1 MEEKEL
7 LTEMIADAIENK
19 RFKELCEKLED
30 VNPVDIAEAMDGLDE
45 KQVTVVFRLLKK
57 ETAADAFAYME
68 PDVQEA
74 LIKSLSDTELTV
86 IVEDMEMDDAADLI
100 EEMPAN
106 VVARILKNS
115 SPERRKTINE
125 LLLYPEDSAGSIM
138 NVEYISLR
146 KEMTVEEAILKI
158 QKIFQGCLNIFIIVV
173 KCVFYISRC
182 KCNCN
187 IFFHGYVC
195 PNCIIA
201 KYFLLYTAFYRNFF
215 YFTDA
220 A

>member
-115 SPERRKTINE
+115 SPERDRK
-125 LLLYPEDSAGSIM
+125 S
-138 NVEYISLR
+138 
-146 KEMTVEEAILKI
+146 
-158 QKIFQGCLNIFIIVV
+158 VV
-173 KCVFYISRC
+173 
-182 KCNCN
+182 
-187 IFFHGYVC
+187 
-195 PNCIIA
+195 
-201 KYFLLYTAFYRNFF
+201 
-215 YFTDA
+215 
-220 A
+220 

>member
-106 VVARILKNS
+106 VVA
-115 SPERRKTINE
+115 
-125 LLLYPEDSAGSIM
+125 
-138 NVEYISLR
+138 ISL
-146 KEMTVEEAILKI
+146 
-158 QKIFQGCLNIFIIVV
+158 
-173 KCVFYISRC
+173 SRS
-182 KCNCN
+182 K
-187 IFFHGYVC
+187 
-195 PNCIIA
+195 A
-201 KYFLLYTAFYRNFF
+201 S
-215 YFTDA
+215 
-220 A
+220 